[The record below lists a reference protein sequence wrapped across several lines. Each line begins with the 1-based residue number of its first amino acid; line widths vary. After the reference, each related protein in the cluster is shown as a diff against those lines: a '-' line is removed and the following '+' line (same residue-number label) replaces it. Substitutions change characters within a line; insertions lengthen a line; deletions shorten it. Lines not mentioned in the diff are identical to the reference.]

1 VSKALRTVAIIAGS
15 VALIATGVGAAAGA
29 KGLTIAGA
37 SISAKTIATVGT
49 VASLTAGVAT
59 LGSQLTAP
67 KPIARGSPAD
77 VIIEVEP
84 PRPYAVGRIMTGGVL
99 RYDNAYGATLK
110 RVPNP
115 YRWQVR
121 ALSGAGPIQGI
132 AGHFFDFAAVSSF
145 YNGFFATSQSLGDT
159 PQATA
164 IAPSLSGASNPPG
177 WTANS
182 RMSGTAHVG
191 LSMLFD
197 RDGERFAAGLPV
209 YTTLLD
215 GVKVYDPRLDST
227 FPGGSGSCRPNQP
240 ATYVFSRN
248 PALHVG
254 TYLLGRFENG
264 VRVFGLGQSFDTID
278 WTALVDWA
286 NDCDTNEWYADIMLL
301 EGGIGSDLQSQRVRN
316 LDDLC
321 AAGGG
326 RWFQAGP
333 EVTFDWYRPRVPIA
347 TLKDED
353 ILETGGGIDAVP
365 TVRERMNGVRPQYIS
380 PVHNWQ
386 QITAKEI
393 VGSTYRAEDGTALT
407 QVWPLNGVTNA
418 KQAGE
423 LAAYAMADSREI
435 GPMDLQAQAKWRF
448 YRPGDCIEI
457 DSSLIA
463 YQGQAVINN
472 RSLNPQSLDVGL
484 VLKSETPGKHAFA
497 LGKVAEPPPTPLL
510 AQTSEERDLVAA
522 AAIRPRDVDAEEG
535 STKGATIVSPA
546 AYDPGIGVVG
556 NVFDETGGL
565 WKPGEVLNSEIELTP
580 DGRLRYFELPT
591 LPPIELGAVTL
602 ADLDGVTSAA
612 LRQAQDDIDLV
623 SEAIATALDE
633 ASITRQT
640 FTDAGFFVDPVSGQ
654 VKIHAVEVNSEQ
666 INAAEIR
673 ISAAEAN
680 INLRAT
686 FDYVDQAIIEA
697 VLDPSQIA
705 DLDTVFIRLSAAEVD
720 IDALQATVTT
730 LATNAQ
736 VSGIEARVTTAESGI
751 NALEGT
757 ITTKVDTTTFNALD
771 TRVTNTENTLTAIGG
786 AAAITSIATATRL
799 IERDQDT
806 TAEANLLALLT
817 SDRNNRDQ
825 IAAVADARQE
835 LKAEIVDG
843 FAAEASARL
852 GLQAQVENTQA
863 SIAQESVARAD
874 GDSALSTQVNQVLAV
889 ANGRN
894 RTFRQSETPTGAVVG
909 DLWFDTSNN
918 NVARRWDGT
927 QWQLTDDTRI
937 AQNVAAITQESV
949 ARANADSALATQ
961 INALSAEVATETASL
976 QAAITTEQQARVNA
990 DTALAGQITSLDASF
1005 TAALTTEQQA
1015 RVQAI
1020 QDEANARIAAINAE
1034 AAARGTAIT
1043 AEEQARI
1050 AAIQAEANA
1059 RQQAVTTLTAS
1070 INSEAQ
1076 VRADADTALAGQ
1088 ISSLTAT
1095 VNSNTAAITNESQVR
1110 ANADTALAGQI
1121 SSLTTTVNGNTSSI
1135 NQFAQSINGL
1145 EARWGVSVD
1154 VNGRIGGFVLNND
1167 AQSVSATFLADQF
1180 AVIDPSTNQPFIDA
1194 DASGLRLR
1202 NGRVIMDN
1210 GVFIKAIGVGFGTNN
1225 QFIEWFGPRPAG
1237 GDIALCNEA
1246 NAIAFL
1252 KTNGDAFYGGTLSAG
1267 VLKNAAQGT
1276 SIAAD
1281 AFVEIGPF
1289 GSNGNP
1295 RNVVASYSFS
1305 HVGPHT
1311 DTSFS
1316 AGSDSST
1323 ANLVLERR
1331 TSGSYETV
1339 TTFNAQID
1347 ATWTQAFGPTEPGF
1361 VTVTGGASITLTD
1374 NVLITGNL
1382 EYRVRL
1388 TSRPLPNYPIP
1399 SNPISQSVGVIS
1411 TEE

>member
-1 VSKALRTVAIIAGS
+1 MSKVIRV
-15 VALIATGVGAAAGA
+15 
-29 KGLTIAGA
+29 
-37 SISAKTIATVGT
+37 VGT
-49 VASLTAGVAT
+49 VAAAGLIVAGAVTGNPALVKAGIKVGQITAVASTGVQ
-59 LGSQLTAP
+59 LVEQLTAP
-67 KPIARGSPAD
+67 RPTARGSPAD

-301 EGGIGSDLQSQRVRN
+301 EGGIGSDLQGQRVRN

-591 LPPIELGAVTL
+591 LPPIELGAITL
-602 ADLDGVTSAA
+602 ADLDGVTGAA

-686 FDYVDQAIIEA
+686 FDYVDQAIVEA

-736 VSGIEARVTTAESGI
+736 VSGIEARVTTAESAI

-817 SDRNNRDQ
+817 SDKNNRDQ

-949 ARANADSALATQ
+949 ARA
-961 INALSAEVATETASL
+961 
-976 QAAITTEQQARVNA
+976 
-990 DTALAGQITSLDASF
+990 
-1005 TAALTTEQQA
+1005 
-1015 RVQAI
+1015 
-1020 QDEANARIAAINAE
+1020 
-1034 AAARGTAIT
+1034 
-1043 AEEQARI
+1043 
-1050 AAIQAEANA
+1050 
-1059 RQQAVTTLTAS
+1059 
-1070 INSEAQ
+1070 
-1076 VRADADTALAGQ
+1076 DADTALAGQ

-1110 ANADTALAGQI
+1110 ADADTALAGQI

-1323 ANLVLERR
+1323 ASLVLERR

>member
-1 VSKALRTVAIIAGS
+1 MSKVIRV
-15 VALIATGVGAAAGA
+15 
-29 KGLTIAGA
+29 
-37 SISAKTIATVGT
+37 VGT
-49 VASLTAGVAT
+49 VAAAGLIVAGAVTGNPALVKAGIKVGQITAVASTGVQ
-59 LGSQLTAP
+59 LVEQLTAP
-67 KPIARGSPAD
+67 RPTARGSPAD

-301 EGGIGSDLQSQRVRN
+301 EGGIGSDLQGQRVRN

-654 VKIHAVEVNSEQ
+654 VKIHAVEVNSER
-666 INAAEIR
+666 INTAEIR

-736 VSGIEARVTTAESGI
+736 VSGIEARVTTAESAI

-949 ARANADSALATQ
+949 ARA
-961 INALSAEVATETASL
+961 
-976 QAAITTEQQARVNA
+976 
-990 DTALAGQITSLDASF
+990 
-1005 TAALTTEQQA
+1005 
-1015 RVQAI
+1015 
-1020 QDEANARIAAINAE
+1020 
-1034 AAARGTAIT
+1034 
-1043 AEEQARI
+1043 
-1050 AAIQAEANA
+1050 
-1059 RQQAVTTLTAS
+1059 
-1070 INSEAQ
+1070 
-1076 VRADADTALAGQ
+1076 DADTALAGQ

-1110 ANADTALAGQI
+1110 ADADTALAGQI